1 MQKNHINIGTTE
13 CMASLKCLFRGVNQ
27 PEIHHFHAF
36 AINAPGNLLDVS
48 LEAFF

>member
-1 MQKNHINIGTTE
+1 MQKNYINIGTTE
-13 CMASLKCLFRGVNQ
+13 RVTCLKCFFRGVNQ